1 MNLIKN
7 HIIIKD
13 NFFDEKIFKEI
24 QKDISN
30 LQFTNRYVT
39 VNNDSKN
46 PYQKIYFNVEL
57 NFKHFA
63 VEEVFKNLKK
73 SHNNLKLVSSNYF
86 LSTKHE
92 EATPH
97 NDANVDLNC
106 LIYIKGNYLINN
118 GTGFYD
124 KRDNNFVLNT
134 HVGFKENRAIIF
146 DSNIYHT
153 SLQFNKNCGARYIM
167 ANFFNYE
174 PQ

>member
-1 MNLIKN
+1 MNIKN

-13 NFFDEKIFKEI
+13 NFFSEKILKEI
-24 QKDISN
+24 KKDVSN
-30 LQFTNRYVT
+30 LKFTNRSVT
-39 VNNDSKN
+39 VNDDLKN

-73 SHNNLKLVSSNYF
+73 YFSNNLNLASSYYF

-92 EATPH
+92 KATPH
-97 NDANVDLNC
+97 KDGNGLNC
-106 LIYIKGNYLINN
+106 LIYIKGNYLINS

-124 KRDNNFVLNT
+124 KRDDNFVLNT
-134 HVGFKENRAIIF
+134 HVGFQENRAIIF
-146 DSNIYHT
+146 DSNIFHS
-153 SLQFNKNCGARYIM
+153 SLQFNENCGTRYAM

-174 PQ
+174 T